1 MHSSNILWIIIR
13 RMRTPLLVI
22 VITFS
27 ISILGLVLIPGMDNN
42 GHIYHLN
49 FLDAFYFVTYMA
61 STIGFG
67 EIPYEFTYA
76 QRLWVLFSI
85 YISVIG
91 WFYAIGA
98 LVTLIQDKKLIS
110 ELKIAKFNKKIKNL
124 KEHFVIIL
132 GYNHTTKE
140 LIHRL
145 SEDNRRIVVIDKN
158 QEKIDE
164 LELENFIPEVYAISA
179 NIDSPDTLRLA
190 GISKRNCKAIIVLFD
205 NDFKNTKIA
214 LLARLLN
221 QKINIV
227 VKSSTK
233 EQTEHLKNLG
243 IKSIIDP
250 FNLVANRFYLAI
262 SAPDLWFLE
271 MVIFGHN
278 LDIKEYDPL
287 PKGKYIICGYGRMG
301 KALRESLDKA
311 NIECSFIDLKSASH
325 KAKKNSAIF
334 GDAQDYKKL
343 VKAGI
348 KNAVAIIAATKDD
361 LINLTILR
369 AAKNIN
375 PDIYT
380 IGRENTI
387 DDITIF
393 NSAKI
398 DRVYILEEIIS
409 EHVHRL
415 ISMPLAY
422 RFLEEIYKKTNDW
435 AEDLTKSLKIISNN
449 IVELFEVRIVKSEA
463 YALTKY
469 LKNGGTINLGLLA
482 RSLEDRSKRS
492 KIIFLMVKNRKE
504 EITLLPDDNYEV
516 KVSDRL
522 LIASTQEA
530 REDFELIINNNNELY
545 YILTGKELRFGVYK
559 LFDKIAKKER
569 NE

>member
-22 VITFS
+22 IITFS
-27 ISILGLVLIPGMDNN
+27 ISILGLVLIPGVDNN

-49 FLDAFYFVTYMA
+49 FLDAFYFVTFMA

-98 LVTLIQDKKLIS
+98 LVTLIQDKNLIS
-110 ELKIAKFNKKIKNL
+110 ELKIAKFSKKIKNL

-132 GYNHTTKE
+132 GYNHTTKD
-140 LIHRL
+140 LIYRL
-145 SEDNRRIVVIDKN
+145 SVDNKRIVVIDKN

-164 LELENFIPEVYAISA
+164 LELENFIPEVYAIAA
-179 NIDSPDTLRLA
+179 NIDSADTLRLA
-190 GISKRNCKAIIVLFD
+190 GISKRNCKAIITLFD

-214 LLARLLN
+214 LLVKLLN
-221 QKINIV
+221 KKINIV

-243 IKSIIDP
+243 IKNIIDP
-250 FNLVANRFYLAI
+250 FQLVANRFYLAI
-262 SAPDLWFLE
+262 SAPNLWILE
-271 MVIFGHN
+271 MLIFNHD
-278 LDIKEYDPL
+278 LYIKTYESL

-301 KALRESLDKA
+301 RALRESLDKA
-311 NIECSFIDLKSASH
+311 NIDCNFIDLKSASH
-325 KAKKNSAIF
+325 KANKKSAIF
-334 GDAQDYKKL
+334 GDAEDYKSL
-343 VKAGI
+343 IKAGI
-348 KNAVAIIAATKDD
+348 KDASAIVAATKDD
-361 LINLTILR
+361 LINLTILLT
-369 AAKNIN
+369 AKKIN

-380 IGRENTI
+380 IGRENTL

-398 DRVYILEEIIS
+398 DRVYILEKLIS

-422 RFLEEIYKKTNDW
+422 IFLEELYKKTDEWGENV
-435 AEDLTKSLKIISNN
+435 AKLLKSKTNYN
-449 IVELFEVRIVKSEA
+449 PELFEVRIVKSQA
-463 YALTKY
+463 YSLTTY
-469 LKNGGTINLGLLA
+469 LKDGGSVNLGLLA
-482 RSLEDRSKRS
+482 RCLRDRTKRS
-492 KIIFLMVKNRKE
+492 KIIFLLVKNRKE
-504 EITLLPDDNYEV
+504 EVTLLPDDNYEV
-516 KVSDRL
+516 KVSDRF
-522 LIASTQEA
+522 LIAATKEA

-545 YILTGKELRFGVYK
+545 YALTGKELKFGIHNF
-559 LFDKIAKKER
+559 FDKITHKGEK
-569 NE
+569 

>member
-1 MHSSNILWIIIR
+1 MHSSNILWIVIR
-13 RMRTPLLVI
+13 RMRIPLLVI
-22 VITFS
+22 IITFS
-27 ISILGLVLIPGMDNN
+27 ISILGLVLIPGLDSS
-42 GHIYHLN
+42 GHTYHMS
-49 FLDAFYFVTYMA
+49 FLDAFYFVTFMA

-98 LVTLIQDKKLIS
+98 LVSLIQDKKLIS
-110 ELKIAKFNKKIKNL
+110 ELKIAKFSKKIKNL

-145 SEDNRRIVVIDKN
+145 SADNKRIVVIDKN

-164 LELENFIPEVYAISA
+164 LELENFIPEVYAIAA

-190 GISKRNCKAIIVLFD
+190 GISKRNCKAIVTLFD

-214 LLARLLN
+214 LLVKLLN
-221 QKINIV
+221 QKINII

-243 IKSIIDP
+243 IKNIIDP
-250 FNLVANRFYLAI
+250 FHLIANRFYLAI
-262 SAPDLWFLE
+262 SSPNLWILE
-271 MVIFGHN
+271 MLIFDHD
-278 LDIKEYDPL
+278 LYIKNYDSL

-301 KALRESLDKA
+301 RALRESLNKA
-311 NIECSFIDLKSASH
+311 DIECSFIDLKSANH
-325 KAKKNSAIF
+325 KATKKSAIY
-334 GDAQDYKKL
+334 GDAEDYKSL
-343 VKAGI
+343 IQAGI
-348 KNAVAIIAATKDD
+348 KDAAAIVAATKDD
-361 LINLTILR
+361 LINLTILLT
-369 AAKNIN
+369 AKKIN

-380 IGRENTI
+380 IGRENTL

-398 DRVYILEEIIS
+398 DRVYVLEEVIS

-422 RFLEEIYKKTNDW
+422 RFLEEIYKKTDEW
-435 AEDLTKSLKIISNN
+435 GEKITKVIKSKTNYNPEI
-449 IVELFEVRIVKSEA
+449 FEVRIVKSEA
-463 YALTKY
+463 YALTTY
-469 LKNGGTINLGLLA
+469 LKEGGNINLGLLA
-482 RSLEDRSKRS
+482 RCLKDRQKRS
-492 KIIFLMVKNRKE
+492 KIVFLLVKNRKE
-504 EITLLPDDNYEV
+504 EVTLLPDDNYEV
-516 KVSDRL
+516 KVSDRF
-522 LIASTQEA
+522 LIAATKEA
-530 REDFELIINNNNELY
+530 REDFELIINNNNELHY
-545 YILTGKELRFGVYK
+545 AITGKELSFGIYK
-559 LFDKIAKKER
+559 IFDKLGNKGEK
-569 NE
+569 

>member
-1 MHSSNILWIIIR
+1 MHSSNILWIVIR
-13 RMRTPLLVI
+13 RMRIPLLVI
-22 VITFS
+22 IITFS
-27 ISILGLVLIPGMDNN
+27 ISILGLVLIPGLDNN
-42 GHIYHLN
+42 GNVYHIN

-91 WFYAIGA
+91 WFYAVGA

-145 SEDNRRIVVIDKN
+145 SKDNKRIVVIDKN
-158 QEKIDE
+158 TEKIDE

-179 NIDSPDTLRLA
+179 NIDTPDTLRLA
-190 GISKRNCKAIIVLFD
+190 GITKRNCKAIVVLFES
-205 NDFKNTKIA
+205 DFKNTKIA

-221 QKINIV
+221 QKINII

-233 EQTEHLKNLG
+233 EQTEHLSNLG

-262 SAPDLWFLE
+262 SAPNLWFLE
-271 MVIFGHN
+271 MLLFGHN
-278 LDIKEYDPL
+278 LDIREYEPL
-287 PKGKYIICGYGRMG
+287 PRGKYIICGYGRMG
-301 KALRESLDKA
+301 KALEESLDKA
-311 NIECSFIDLKSASH
+311 NIEHSFIDLKSAAH

-334 GDAQDYKKL
+334 GDAQDYKEL
-343 VKAGI
+343 VKAGV
-348 KNAVAIIAATKDD
+348 KDAVAIIAATKDD
-361 LINLTILR
+361 LINLTILG
-369 AAKNIN
+369 AAKKIN

-393 NSAKI
+393 KSAKI
-398 DRVYILEEIIS
+398 DRVYVLEEIIS

-415 ISMPLAY
+415 VSMPLVH
-422 RFLEEIYKKTNDW
+422 RFLTELYKKTDDWGINLAKTLKGMLND
-435 AEDLTKSLKIISNN
+435 DIKI
-449 IVELFEVRIVKSEA
+449 FEVRIVKNEA

-469 LKNGGTINLGLLA
+469 LKNGGDINLGLLA

-492 KIIFLMVKNRKE
+492 KIVFLMVKNRKE

-522 LIASTQEA
+522 LIVSTEEA
-530 REDFELIINNNNELY
+530 REDFELIINNVNELHY
-545 YILTGKELRFGVYK
+545 VLTGKELLFGVYK
-559 LFDKIAKKER
+559 LLR
-569 NE
+569 NKDNTDG